1 MPTPETGGTPLIH
14 AHELQALLDRF
25 PAAPA
30 DGDSPLHLFHA
41 ANSICA
47 QKVRTVLAH
56 HGIPYRSHLLNIFAG
71 DTYDPAYVRVRMAG
85 CAAAGL
91 ALARRHAGTTSVASA
106 GCDGCVVPTLVDAAT
121 GTVTVD
127 SLRICMAVD
136 AMAPGDTLVPAD
148 LAEAIMAT
156 LRVVDDLP
164 NYQHLAVRV
173 IPAAAPRNAFAQS
186 KVVRCDALLAE
197 HGADPV
203 LRDAYEAKRAKEQEA
218 AETLF
223 DDTALA
229 GARQAVA
236 DALAGVEAQ
245 LARSPG
251 PWLFGDRL
259 TMADLIWG
267 VELVRAEDVGQAG
280 FWQDGRLPRLAGW
293 YARLCALP
301 ALRAAVIDFPGAR
314 LAPPT
319 PEPREI
325 P

>member
-1 MPTPETGGTPLIH
+1 MIP
-14 AHELQALLDRF
+14 ASELQSLLDRF
-25 PAAPA
+25 PARDAGP
-30 DGDSPLHLFHA
+30 DTPLHLFHA

-56 HGIPYRSHLLNIFAG
+56 HRIPYHSHVLNIFAG

-91 ALARRHAGTTSVASA
+91 TLADRHAGTTSVASA

-121 GTVTVD
+121 CTVAVD
-127 SLRICMAVD
+127 SLRICLTLD
-136 AMAPGDTLVPAD
+136 AMTGDETLVPGD
-148 LAEAIMAT
+148 LTEDIMTA

-173 IPAAAPRNAFAQS
+173 VPTAAPRNAFAQS
-186 KVVRCDALLAE
+186 KVTRCDALLAE
-197 HGADPV
+197 HGTDPV
-203 LRDAYEAKRAKEQEA
+203 LRAAYEAKRAKEQSA
-218 AETLF
+218 ADTLF
-223 DDTALA
+223 DDDALTA
-229 GARQAVA
+229 AREAVE

-267 VELVRAEDVGQAG
+267 VELIRAEDVGQAG
-280 FWQDGRLPRLAGW
+280 FWRDGRLPRLAAW
-293 YARLCALP
+293 QDRLTALP
-301 ALRAAVIDFPGAR
+301 ALRAAIIEFPGAR
-314 LAPPT
+314 LAPSQG
-319 PEPREI
+319 
-325 P
+325 